1 MNTEREAA
9 KRFGVLELIDALK
22 ADLLLCKF
30 VKDVKFGFSGFYDDM
45 GKLIV
50 KTEYDIPPSS
60 PTYYIDRHDL
70 IEDVLHVAEKHGLT
84 RTNDL
89 IEDHATYFYFV
100 FNIYDECD

>member
-1 MNTEREAA
+1 MNTERETA

-22 ADLLLCKF
+22 ADLMLCKF

-50 KTEYDIPPSS
+50 ITEYDIPESS
-60 PTYYIDRHDL
+60 PTYYPDRHDL
-70 IEDVLHVAEKHGLT
+70 IEEVLHIAEKHGLT

-89 IEDHATYFYFV
+89 IVDRGTQFYFG
-100 FNIYDECD
+100 FNIYDEHA

>member
-45 GKLIV
+45 GKLLV
-50 KTEYDIPPSS
+50 MTEYDITPSS
-60 PTYYIDRHDL
+60 PSYYPDRHDL
-70 IEDVLHVAEKHGLT
+70 IEEVLHVAEKHGLA

-89 IEDHATYFYFV
+89 IVDHGTHFNFV
-100 FNIYDECD
+100 FNIYDEHD